1 VGVFDFFKRRRDR
14 ESAIPQG
21 TTAAAGQGTVG
32 QDVPWAKDM
41 ETVGQPISTPAAQG
55 MPVDL
60 TQLGAMMQQ
69 AFASGNVQVTQGPS
83 QVIDM
88 TGVAGLQEQIVG
100 IMQQHGIDA
109 AHPGNIH
116 EIDTSQVPEMQAQ
129 IMQALQQA
137 GLNVPGM
144 SGGSVSTP
152 SPDAIEPG
160 GAGSSGVI
168 EP

>member
-1 VGVFDFFKRRRDR
+1 MLDFFKRRRDR

-21 TTAAAGQGTVG
+21 MTAAAGQGSVG

-41 ETVGQPISTPAAQG
+41 ETVGQPISAPAAQG

-60 TQLGAMMQQ
+60 SQLGAMMQQ

-144 SGGSVSTP
+144 TGGSP
-152 SPDAIEPG
+152 SASPPDAIEPG
-160 GAGSSGVI
+160 DGGSTGTV